1 VSRLLEDGVTKQA
14 IKDGFMF
21 APPSLAHSKVAIVSN
36 FIPTRKRLLDSHLRD
51 VVNRRASGLVRF
63 SYKLAI
69 FQIGGLVICRPEAT
83 RV

>member
-1 VSRLLEDGVTKQA
+1 MHV
-14 IKDGFMF
+14 IKTVMF
-21 APPSLAHSKVAIVSN
+21 TLPPVLAHSKDAIFRN
-36 FIPTRKRLLDSHLRD
+36 QIRAGKRFLDSRFRD

-63 SYKLAI
+63 SYKLSI